1 MGVGDSTVR
10 PNLVALPPGPRR
22 KVVLNGARSSVS
34 SLPDGI
40 EDSHWGSVV
49 DQSLVLYR
57 HGKHPHRLY
66 AWEGKHT
73 GRRFLGC
80 PLKDKSERCGFVQ
93 WLDEEWPQ
101 RAQEVI
107 LTLWD
112 MVNKSI
118 EKADKNLVDMMAEQ
132 ALKNEA
138 KEQKEILEAEKETW
152 VREKQEL
159 VRDKEQLKVRWRFSQ
174 SCVSALQA
182 IVKTELEDKKRI
194 WIVVVCLIGV
204 VVAMLFG
211 VVLKMK

>member
-1 MGVGDSTVR
+1 MVMCCC
-10 PNLVALPPGPRR
+10 
-22 KVVLNGARSSVS
+22 
-34 SLPDGI
+34 
-40 EDSHWGSVV
+40 
-49 DQSLVLYR
+49 
-57 HGKHPHRLY
+57 Y
-66 AWEGKHT
+66 AQV
-73 GRRFLGC
+73 
-80 PLKDKSERCGFVQ
+80 KSERCGFVQ

-112 MVNKSI
+112 MMNKCI
-118 EKADKNLVDMMAEQ
+118 EKADKNLMDMMAEK
-132 ALKNEA
+132 ALKNEV

-159 VRDKEQLKVRWRFSQ
+159 VRDKEQLNVRWRFSQ

-182 IVKTELEDKKRI
+182 IVMIELEDKKRI

>member
-1 MGVGDSTVR
+1 MVMC
-10 PNLVALPPGPRR
+10 
-22 KVVLNGARSSVS
+22 
-34 SLPDGI
+34 
-40 EDSHWGSVV
+40 
-49 DQSLVLYR
+49 YC
-57 HGKHPHRLY
+57 Y
-66 AWEGKHT
+66 AQV
-73 GRRFLGC
+73 
-80 PLKDKSERCGFVQ
+80 KSERCGFVQ

-107 LTLWD
+107 LTLLD
-112 MVNKSI
+112 MVNKCI
-118 EKADKNLVDMMAEQ
+118 EKADKNLVDMMVEQ

-152 VREKQEL
+152 GREKQEL
-159 VRDKEQLKVRWRFSQ
+159 VRDKEQLNVRWRFSQ

-194 WIVVVCLIGV
+194 WIVLVCLIGV

>member
-1 MGVGDSTVR
+1 MVMCCC
-10 PNLVALPPGPRR
+10 
-22 KVVLNGARSSVS
+22 
-34 SLPDGI
+34 
-40 EDSHWGSVV
+40 
-49 DQSLVLYR
+49 
-57 HGKHPHRLY
+57 Y
-66 AWEGKHT
+66 AQV
-73 GRRFLGC
+73 
-80 PLKDKSERCGFVQ
+80 KSKRCRFVQ

-112 MVNKSI
+112 MVNKCI
-118 EKADKNLVDMMAEQ
+118 EKADKNLVDMMVEQ
-132 ALKNEA
+132 ALKNEV

-159 VRDKEQLKVRWRFSQ
+159 VRDKEQLNVRWRFSQ

-194 WIVVVCLIGV
+194 WIVLVCLIGV

>member
-1 MGVGDSTVR
+1 
-10 PNLVALPPGPRR
+10 
-22 KVVLNGARSSVS
+22 
-34 SLPDGI
+34 
-40 EDSHWGSVV
+40 
-49 DQSLVLYR
+49 LY
-57 HGKHPHRLY
+57 GQ
-66 AWEGKHT
+66 
-73 GRRFLGC
+73 
-80 PLKDKSERCGFVQ
+80 DKSERCGFVQ

-112 MVNKSI
+112 MVNKCI
-118 EKADKNLVDMMAEQ
+118 EKADKNLVDMMVEQ
-132 ALKNEA
+132 ALKNEV

-159 VRDKEQLKVRWRFSQ
+159 VRDKEQLNVRWRFSQ

-182 IVKTELEDKKRI
+182 IVKNELEDKKRI